1 MIIFGVIAVYFVGAI
16 ASWAALN
23 IKAARHT
30 FNREQAIQI
39 AEAGIDYYRW
49 HLAHAPADFQDG
61 TSGPGPYVHTFR
73 DKDGTSIGTFEL
85 TITAPMVGS
94 TLVTIASKGSVNAAP
109 GVSRTITSQLGKP
122 SFAKYAVVA
131 NDFMRFGTGTEV
143 FGPVHSNAGIRFDS
157 LAHNIVTSAVASSTD
172 PDHTGG
178 KEFGVHTHGNLLDA
192 GSDPLPPAAV
202 PSRPLIFEAG
212 RQFPVPVVN
221 FGGIAGSLTQMKTDA
236 QASGVYLAPSGALGY
251 RILLK
256 TNDTFDVYSVNTLVV
271 PPEGCSSTT
280 SGWGTWSVNTQ
291 TFLRNYPIP
300 TNGLVFVED
309 HVWVEGQ
316 INTARV
322 TIASGKFPDN
332 SSTRTS
338 ITVNNDL
345 LYTNYDGQD
354 VIALIA
360 QNNFNVGLVSEDDL
374 RIDAALMAQNGRVGR
389 YYYSSSC
396 AISGTQYW
404 KRLTLTLYGMI
415 GTYQRYGFAYIGTT
429 FTCPDGTQRA
439 SGYCARNIN
448 YDASLLYGPP
458 PSFPLT
464 SEEYITLTWEEE

>member
-1 MIIFGVIAVYFVGAI
+1 M
-16 ASWAALN
+16 
-23 IKAARHT
+23 
-30 FNREQAIQI
+30 
-39 AEAGIDYYRW
+39 
-49 HLAHAPADFQDG
+49 
-61 TSGPGPYVHTFR
+61 
-73 DKDGTSIGTFEL
+73 
-85 TITAPMVGS
+85 
-94 TLVTIASKGSVNAAP
+94 
-109 GVSRTITSQLGKP
+109 
-122 SFAKYAVVA
+122 
-131 NDFMRFGTGTEV
+131 
-143 FGPVHSNAGIRFDS
+143 
-157 LAHNIVTSAVASSTD
+157 
-172 PDHTGG
+172 
-178 KEFGVHTHGNLLDA
+178 
-192 GSDPLPPAAV
+192 
-202 PSRPLIFEAG
+202 
-212 RQFPVPVVN
+212 
-221 FGGIAGSLTQMKTDA
+221 
-236 QASGVYLAPSGALGY
+236 
-251 RILLK
+251 
-256 TNDTFDVYSVNTLVV
+256 
-271 PPEGCSSTT
+271 
-280 SGWGTWSVNTQ
+280 NTQ

-415 GTYQRYGFAYIGTT
+415 GTYQRYGFCIYWNNIYLPGWNTESK
-429 FTCPDGTQRA
+429 RLL
-439 SGYCARNIN
+439 CAQYQLRCKF
-448 YDASLLYGPP
+448 AVRSTAK
-458 PSFPLT
+458 FPAHIRRVYNAHLGRRIKEEVSSNELACLPRRIDLWRRQVG
-464 SEEYITLTWEEE
+464 SE